1 MDSVY
6 YVNGKNV
13 LPLIRL
19 PNILM
24 CATVVSLSLLF
35 GGINIDYN
43 MTYYGFIVLHTLA
56 FHTHN
61 NHVIDIADAD
71 TRHSVLSLGNI

>member
-1 MDSVY
+1 M
-6 YVNGKNV
+6 
-13 LPLIRL
+13 
-19 PNILM
+19 
-24 CATVVSLSLLF
+24 A
-35 GGINIDYN
+35 
-43 MTYYGFIVLHTLA
+43 YYGFIVLLTLA